1 MAKTVSSLQLDDEHS
16 TIGGQDSLQEG
27 AKRLLS
33 ISGGILVVLDD
44 SNHVQGVIGQ
54 RQMLKALSEGV
65 DASTAACH
73 AHMEMDF
80 MIVHLDDKLKAVL
93 ENIKLRSP
101 QAVVA
106 VDENEEFV
114 GYFSPG
120 DYQDAVN
127 LVSNLQDLKL

>member
-1 MAKTVSSLQLDDEHS
+1 MGKTVSSLKLDDEHA
-16 TIGGQDSLQEG
+16 TIGASDSLQEG

-33 ISGGILVVLDD
+33 VSTGLLIVLNDD
-44 SNHVQGVIGQ
+44 NNVQGVIGNKQ
-54 RQMLKALSEGV
+54 LIKALSEGV
-65 DASTAACH
+65 DASSALCH

-80 MIVHLDDKLKAVL
+80 MLVHLTDQLKNVL
-93 ENIKLRSP
+93 ENVKLRSP

-106 VDENEEFV
+106 VDENNEFV

>member
-1 MAKTVSSLQLDDEHS
+1 MGKTVSSLQLDDEHS
-16 TIGGQDSLQEG
+16 TIGSQDTLQEG

-33 ISGGILVVLDD
+33 ISGGILVVLNDD
-44 SNHVQGVIGQ
+44 NHVQGVIGQ
-54 RQMLKALSEGV
+54 RQLIKALSEGV
-65 DASTAACH
+65 NASSAACH
-73 AHMEMDF
+73 EHMEMDF
-80 MIVHLDDKLKAVL
+80 MLVHLDDKLKAVL

-106 VDENEEFV
+106 VDANEEFI

>member
-1 MAKTVSSLQLDDEHS
+1 
-16 TIGGQDSLQEG
+16 
-27 AKRLLS
+27 
-33 ISGGILVVLDD
+33 
-44 SNHVQGVIGQ
+44 
-54 RQMLKALSEGV
+54 
-65 DASTAACH
+65 
-73 AHMEMDF
+73 MEMDF
-80 MIVHLDDKLKAVL
+80 MVVHLDDKLKAVL

>member
-1 MAKTVSSLQLDDEHS
+1 MGKTVSSLQLEDEHT
-16 TIGGQDSLQEG
+16 TIGGQDTLQEG

-33 ISGGILVVLDD
+33 ISGGILIVLDD
-44 SNHVQGVIGQ
+44 DNRVQGVIGQ
-54 RQMLKALSEGV
+54 RQMIKALSEGV
-65 DASTAACH
+65 DASTASCH
-73 AHMEMDF
+73 ANMEMDF
-80 MIVHLDDKLKAVL
+80 MLVHLDDQLKAVL

-114 GYFSPG
+114 GYFSPS

>member
-1 MAKTVSSLQLDDEHS
+1 MGKTVSSLKLDDEHT
-16 TIGGQDSLQEG
+16 TIGGNDSLQEG

-33 ISGGILVVLDD
+33 ITGGILIVLNDD
-44 SNHVQGVIGQ
+44 NNVQGVIGHKQ
-54 RQMLKALSEGV
+54 LIKALSEGV
-65 DASTAACH
+65 DASSALCH
-73 AHMEMDF
+73 EHMEMDF
-80 MIVHLDDKLKAVL
+80 MLVHLTDQLKSVL
-93 ENIKLRSP
+93 EDIKMRSP

-106 VDENEEFV
+106 VDENEEFS